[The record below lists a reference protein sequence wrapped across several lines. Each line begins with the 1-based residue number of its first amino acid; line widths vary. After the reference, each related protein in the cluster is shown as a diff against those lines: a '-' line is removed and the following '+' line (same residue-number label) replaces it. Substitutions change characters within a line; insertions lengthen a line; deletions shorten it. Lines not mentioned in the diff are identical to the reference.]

1 MISAIALEYGKRQAP
16 SILTKGE
23 GDEYMSIIDAAFD
36 QDWSSNEALQR
47 LLSGVDIGEEIPE
60 SLYRAVAVVLAG
72 FWLRGMSPIVMMGNL
87 SVKRLLACPGHNPL
101 DLAQLVTGFPRVC

>member
-1 MISAIALEYGKRQAP
+1 MRDIDDLKAIALEYGKRQAP

-23 GDEYMSIIDAAFD
+23 GDEAMSIIDAAFD
-36 QDWSSNEALQR
+36 LGLPVIEDEALQR

-60 SLYRAVAVVLAG
+60 SLYRAVAVVLAWV

-87 SVKRLLACPGHNPL
+87 PRVKRLLACPGHNP
-101 DLAQLVTGFPRVC
+101 A